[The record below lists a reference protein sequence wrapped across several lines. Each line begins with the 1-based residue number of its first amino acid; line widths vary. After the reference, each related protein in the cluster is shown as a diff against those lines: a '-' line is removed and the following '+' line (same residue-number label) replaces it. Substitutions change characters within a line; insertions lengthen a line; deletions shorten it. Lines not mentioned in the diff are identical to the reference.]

1 MSDISFKNLFFR
13 YYDRKIC
20 DGSITFSQLGISK
33 MDFTRLCTEDDFVLD
48 QETLERVCTV
58 MKLTE
63 EEKVAFFKAAT
74 KRSTV
79 DDDE

>member
-1 MSDISFKNLFFR
+1 MGDISFKNLFFR

-20 DGSITFSQLGISK
+20 DGSITFSQLGVSK

-48 QETLERVCTV
+48 PETLERVCIV

-63 EEKVAFFKAAT
+63 EEKEAFYEAT
-74 KRSTV
+74 NRK
-79 DDDE
+79 

>member
-33 MDFTRLCTEDDFVLD
+33 MDFTRICTEDNFVFD
-48 QETLERVCTV
+48 QETLERVSTV

-63 EEKVAFFKAAT
+63 EEREAFFDAAA
-74 KRSTV
+74 RSKEV
-79 DDDE
+79 

>member
-48 QETLERVCTV
+48 PETLDRVCAV
-58 MKLTE
+58 MKLTD
-63 EEKVAFFKAAT
+63 EEKAAFYEAANR
-74 KRSTV
+74 K
-79 DDDE
+79 

>member
-1 MSDISFKNLFFR
+1 MSDISVKNLFFR

-33 MDFTRLCTEDDFVLD
+33 MDFTRICTEDNFVFD

-58 MKLTE
+58 MKLSETE
-63 EEKVAFFKAAT
+63 KTELLEVAA
-74 KRSTV
+74 RGRQ
-79 DDDE
+79 

>member
-33 MDFTRLCTEDDFVLD
+33 MDFTRICTEDNFVFD
-48 QETLERVCTV
+48 QETLERVCIV
-58 MKLTE
+58 MKLTDA
-63 EEKVAFFKAAT
+63 EKAELLEAAA
-74 KRSTV
+74 RSS
-79 DDDE
+79 EN

>member
-58 MKLTE
+58 MKLTK

>member
-63 EEKVAFFKAAT
+63 EEKVAFFKAAA

>member
-48 QETLERVCTV
+48 QETLERVSIV

-74 KRSTV
+74 KRNSV
-79 DDDE
+79 CDEE

>member
-1 MSDISFKNLFFR
+1 MSEISFKNLFFR

-48 QETLERVCTV
+48 KETLERVCTV

-63 EEKVAFFKAAT
+63 EEKVALFKAAT

>member
-20 DGSITFSQLGISK
+20 DVSITFSQLGISK
-33 MDFTRLCTEDDFVLD
+33 MDFTRICTEDNFVFD
-48 QETLERVCTV
+48 QETLERVSTV

-63 EEKVAFFKAAT
+63 EEREAFFDAAA
-74 KRSTV
+74 RSKEV
-79 DDDE
+79 

>member
-1 MSDISFKNLFFR
+1 MSEISFKNLFFR

-63 EEKVAFFKAAT
+63 EEKAELLEAAA
-74 KRSTV
+74 RSR
-79 DDDE
+79 

>member
-79 DDDE
+79 DDVE

>member
-48 QETLERVCTV
+48 QETLERVSIV

-74 KRSTV
+74 KRNSV
-79 DDDE
+79 GDDE

>member
-33 MDFTRLCTEDDFVLD
+33 MDFTRICTEDNFVFD
-48 QETLERVCTV
+48 QDTLERVCTV
-58 MKLTE
+58 MKLSETE
-63 EEKVAFFKAAT
+63 KTELLEAAA
-74 KRSTV
+74 RSR
-79 DDDE
+79 

>member
-33 MDFTRLCTEDDFVLD
+33 MDFTRICTEDNFVFD
-48 QETLERVCTV
+48 QETLERVCIV
-58 MKLTE
+58 MKLTDA
-63 EEKVAFFKAAT
+63 EKTELLEAAA
-74 KRSTV
+74 RSR
-79 DDDE
+79 EI

>member
-1 MSDISFKNLFFR
+1 MSEISFKNLFFR

-33 MDFTRLCTEDDFVLD
+33 MDFTRLCTEDDFVLN

-63 EEKVAFFKAAT
+63 EEKVALFKAAT

>member
-48 QETLERVCTV
+48 KETLERVCTV

-63 EEKVAFFKAAT
+63 EEKVALFKAAT

-79 DDDE
+79 DDEE

>member
-1 MSDISFKNLFFR
+1 MREISFKNLFFR

-33 MDFTRLCTEDDFVLD
+33 MDFTRICTEDDFVFD
-48 QETLERVCTV
+48 QDTLTRICDV

-63 EEKVAFFKAAT
+63 EEKIEFFEAAART
-74 KRSTV
+74 RLTEK
-79 DDDE
+79 